1 MPWDFLLILVV
12 LAVVI
17 PLRGRIRVRHLMAQ
31 PNVTPIERLTLYAS
45 TIAFQWVAVAI
56 VAWRAWARGLSPA
69 ALGLPI
75 TNLGRTAA
83 TAIILTLLLL
93 GAQIIGLRQSARL
106 PPEKRG
112 YVQHLAAKLLPQNT
126 VERLA
131 FAALA
136 TTVGVCEEFLYRGF
150 VFGALFTLS
159 EANVFTLSQAN
170 VSALPAWADFM
181 PPSWLLP
188 FLGSALLFGLA
199 HLYQGKKGM
208 AATFVAGLLF
218 AGARVFAGNLA
229 PGIVAHTAVDL
240 TAGLLAPRLLRVR
253 PEAPVVTDSIRK

>member
-1 MPWDFLLILVV
+1 MPWDFVAILVV
-12 LAVVI
+12 LALVI
-17 PLRGRIRVRHLMAQ
+17 PWRGRIRVRRLMAQ

-45 TIAFQWVAVAI
+45 TIAFQWIAVAI
-56 VAWRAWARGLSPA
+56 VGWRAWARGMSPA

-75 TNLGRTAA
+75 TNLGRTVTA
-83 TAIILTLLLL
+83 AIILTLLLL
-93 GAQIIGLRQSARL
+93 GAQIVGLRQSARL

-112 YVQHLAAKLLPQNT
+112 YVQHLAEKLLPQNT

-159 EANVFTLSQAN
+159 EAKA
-170 VSALPAWADFM
+170 SALPAWVNFM
-181 PPSWLLP
+181 PPSWVLA

-218 AGARVFAGNLA
+218 AGARIFAGNLA

-240 TAGLLAPRLLRVR
+240 TAGLLAPKLLRVR
-253 PEAPVVTDSIRK
+253 PEAPILTRTVL

>member
-1 MPWDFLLILVV
+1 MPWDFAAIFLV
-12 LAVVI
+12 LAVAI
-17 PLRGRIRVRHLMAQ
+17 PWRGRVRVRRLMAQ
-31 PNVTPIERLTLYAS
+31 PTVTPLERLTLYAS

-56 VAWRAWARGLSPA
+56 VGWRAWARGMTSA

-75 TNLGRTAA
+75 SEPGQTTALA
-83 TAIILTLLLL
+83 IVLTAILLAVQVL
-93 GAQIIGLRQSARL
+93 ALRQAARL
-106 PPEKRG
+106 SPEKRG
-112 YVQHLAAKLLPQNT
+112 YVQHLATKLLPQNT

-150 VFGALFTLS
+150 VFGVLS
-159 EANVFTLSQAN
+159 G
-170 VSALPAWADFM
+170 LPAAVGLPPWADLIRQG
-181 PPSWLLP
+181 WILGA
-188 FLGSALLFGLA
+188 LGSAALFGLA

-208 AATFVAGLLF
+208 AATFVAGILF

-240 TAGLLAPRLLRVR
+240 TAGLLAPRLLRVQ
-253 PEAPVVTDSIRK
+253 PEPSPGNQSMTIVTM

>member
-1 MPWDFLLILVV
+1 MPWDFLAIFLV
-12 LAVVI
+12 LAVAI
-17 PLRGRIRVRHLMAQ
+17 PWRGRIRVRHLMAQ
-31 PNVTPIERLTLYAS
+31 PTVTPLERLTLYAS

-56 VAWRAWARGLSPA
+56 VGWRAWARGMSSA

-75 TNLGRTAA
+75 TDSAQTATA
-83 TAIILTLLLL
+83 AIILTALLLS
-93 GAQIIGLRQSARL
+93 AQIVGLRQSARL
-106 PPEKRG
+106 APEKRG

-150 VFGALFTLS
+150 VFGTLS
-159 EANVFTLSQAN
+159 S
-170 VSALPAWADFM
+170 LPAPAGL
-181 PPSWLLP
+181 PAAAGLLASSWLLA
-188 FLGSALLFGLA
+188 FFGSALLFGLA

-218 AGARVFAGNLA
+218 AGARLFAGNLA

-253 PEAPVVTDSIRK
+253 PDVPAVTDSIL

>member
-1 MPWDFLLILVV
+1 MPWDFVAILLV
-12 LAVVI
+12 LAVAI
-17 PLRGRIRVRHLMAQ
+17 PWRGRVRVRRLMGR
-31 PNVTPIERLTLYAS
+31 PTVTPLERLTLYAS
-45 TIAFQWVAVAI
+45 TIAFQWVAVAL
-56 VAWRAWARGLSPA
+56 VAWRAWARGMSPA

-75 TNLGRTAA
+75 TYPGRTAIA
-83 TAIILTLLLL
+83 AIVLTALLLA
-93 GAQIIGLRQSARL
+93 AQIIGLRQSARL
-106 PPEKRG
+106 PAEKRG
-112 YVQHLAAKLLPQNT
+112 YIQHLAEKLLPQST

-136 TTVGVCEEFLYRGF
+136 ATVGVCEEFLYRGF
-150 VFGALFTLS
+150 IFGVLSGLTPSGSVLTFSASGVLFS
-159 EANVFTLSQAN
+159 GWIPGFV
-170 VSALPAWADFM
+170 
-181 PPSWLLP
+181 
-188 FLGSALLFGLA
+188 GSALLFGLA

-253 PEAPVVTDSIRK
+253 PEAPTVTEQVL